1 MNVGSMPDL
10 VWRVERVE
18 DLARVRHELRQLVGM
33 SADGDFVDDVVLVTH
48 ELLAN
53 CLVHT
58 GGDCT
63 ISAWLARGPS
73 PRVRV
78 EVRDAA
84 EEQAPTRTGEPH
96 RGLTIVD
103 QLATSWGVER
113 RTEGKIVWFELDG
126 PASWSATSDGAG
138 DRR

>member
-1 MNVGSMPDL
+1 MTAVPDL

-18 DLARVRHELRQLVGM
+18 DLARIRHDLRQLVAPG
-33 SADGDFVDDVVLVTH
+33 ADEVFVADVVLVAH

-58 GGDCT
+58 SGDCT
-63 ISAWLARGPS
+63 LSAWLDSGPS

-78 EVRDAA
+78 EVRDSAQ
-84 EEQAPTRTGEPH
+84 EQAPAPTGERH

-103 QLATSWGVER
+103 QLATRWGVER
-113 RTEGKIVWFELDG
+113 REEAKIVWFELTA
-126 PASWSATSDGAG
+126 PASRDAASDGAG
-138 DRR
+138 DRHR